1 MFVILFLAY
10 SAFAGG
16 NKELMKQ
23 AEARLRDIN
32 QQVLELISEEVIP
45 VNGNIQLYATVKNA
59 GSELVI
65 TELKVSASATQ
76 MIREQTLN
84 DDFNKTSTT
93 HGAIVFGNKV
103 PVKQAEARL
112 LDINKIILEH
122 MSKETI
128 PDNGRIHL
136 TATIKNV
143 VPELMITN
151 LNVSTIES
159 KPITNEKL
167 LDEPN
172 N

>member
-1 MFVILFLAY
+1 MDQRILFRFAMKTLMFVILFLAY

-45 VNGNIQLYATVKNA
+45 VNGNIQLYATVRNA

-84 DDFNKTSTT
+84 DSYNF
-93 HGAIVFGNKV
+93 V
-103 PVKQAEARL
+103 
-112 LDINKIILEH
+112 
-122 MSKETI
+122 
-128 PDNGRIHL
+128 
-136 TATIKNV
+136 
-143 VPELMITN
+143 
-151 LNVSTIES
+151 
-159 KPITNEKL
+159 
-167 LDEPN
+167 
-172 N
+172 